1 MEGSWI
7 LIYIYIYRAHP
18 SPLGLAARR
27 ARTYHPPLFHPLRAS
42 HFSTPFRPFRRRGG
56 RGLRIAKVKLTRR
69 QLVRA
74 SEIRSSGIA
83 IFSLPLL
90 LEDAI
95 SPFKDAAVD
104 RRRGFFLFFPF
115 SFLEKGSETVFVR
128 EREKRR
134 RRRVVADRI
143 HAVLRSFATLVRYE
157 RHLRSALAR
166 DFSSDEGR
174 EESEDRVNR
183 RIYSPELFAGG
194 EGQILSIYDRG
205 ERTRNA
211 KKIHDQ
217 SDQ

>member
-1 MEGSWI
+1 MYE
-7 LIYIYIYRAHP
+7 
-18 SPLGLAARR
+18 
-27 ARTYHPPLFHPLRAS
+27 
-42 HFSTPFRPFRRRGG
+42 RRRFD
-56 RGLRIAKVKLTRR
+56 
-69 QLVRA
+69 RA
-74 SEIRSSGIA
+74 ESPF
-83 IFSLPLL
+83 FSPPLL
-90 LEDAI
+90 LEDPI

-183 RIYSPELFAGG
+183 RIYSPELFTGG
-194 EGQILSIYDRG
+194 EGQILSIYDRNETRKRFTINRINNRETGSTFTSIFRGRIKRKG
-205 ERTRNA
+205 ENTIIASHNEVKPA
-211 KKIHDQ
+211 
-217 SDQ
+217 S